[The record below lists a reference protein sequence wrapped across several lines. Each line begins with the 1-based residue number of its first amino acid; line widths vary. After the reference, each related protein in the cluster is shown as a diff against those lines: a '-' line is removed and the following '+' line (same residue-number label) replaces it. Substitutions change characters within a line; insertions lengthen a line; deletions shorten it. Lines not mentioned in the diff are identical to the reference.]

1 MQINETRTET
11 SRILKIGQRARK
23 LQEEQKKP
31 YLMLHRGVNAV
42 VNIDINSIAKSID
55 FNSTDIQVY
64 PGTAGKE
71 KLRRAISDSY
81 FKGKANPENLL
92 IMPGGIS
99 GLDITF
105 QNIQVDG
112 IALPNFFWGSYAQ
125 LAKLRKIKLNA
136 YSNLQSVIKY
146 PHKYTNQ
153 LVIINDPGNP
163 LGEKHPDTDIF
174 NAIDRLYHENIPV
187 LIDSPYRRVF
197 MDNEDDLYQ
206 RLLKYPNVIIVDSF
220 SKSMGLSG
228 QRIGF
233 LHSQNKDFIQEA
245 KQRLLYATNGVNAF
259 AQELIYK
266 LISTEEGKSAIQKFK
281 RETSQAIAK
290 NIDFLINNNLLS
302 TEFYKNS
309 KPMGI
314 FASINRTEEELLAN
328 KISAVSMSYFSIEP
342 EKHKNHS
349 RICVSVPHEKFVK
362 YLNPLVK

>member
-1 MQINETRTET
+1 MQINDTKTET
-11 SRILKIGQRARK
+11 SRILKIGQRARE
-23 LQEEQKKP
+23 LQKKHNTP

-42 VNIDINSIAKSID
+42 VNIDINAIARSID

-64 PGTAGKE
+64 PGTAGKD
-71 KLRRAISDSY
+71 KLRRAVSDSY
-81 FKGKANPENLL
+81 FKGKADPENIL

-105 QNIQVDG
+105 QNIQVDA

-125 LAKLRKIKLNA
+125 LAKLRRVKINA
-136 YSNLQSVIKY
+136 YPSLQSVIKY

-163 LGEKHPDTDIF
+163 LGEKHPDSDIF
-174 NAIDRLYHENIPV
+174 NALDRLYHENIPV

-197 MDNEDDLYQ
+197 MDEDDDLYQ
-206 RLLKYPNVIIVDSF
+206 RLLDFPNVIIVDSF

-233 LHSQNKDFIQEA
+233 MHSREKQFIQEA

-259 AQELIYK
+259 AQELVYK
-266 LISTEEGKSAIQKFK
+266 LLSTEQGKETIRKFRK
-281 RETSQAIAK
+281 ETSYAIAK

-314 FASINRTEEELLAN
+314 FASINIEEEELLAN

-342 EKHKNHS
+342 EKYKHHS
-349 RICVSVPHEKFVK
+349 RICVSVPHEEFVK
-362 YLNPLVK
+362 YLKPLVK